1 MSQKTIGKHNK
12 LIDEYECSGNG
23 PRPPV
28 PGEESRLHKMTESSG
43 STAMAFA
50 FPIKTPL
57 SSNLSPA
64 THPNDLIAER
74 TRVGKWQEKLSNLL
88 SDKKGVELFQ
98 RFVESEAGPH
108 GIHTIHLEFYFA
120 CEGLKQQTDEIII
133 RQIIGAI
140 YRKYLRKE
148 IQVSP
153 ELRNSIKKINKG
165 EIPANANIL
174 DTVQKSV
181 ENSISQT
188 TYPSFLNSDLYR
200 QHVEELQNAVAV
212 GSFVAPTASLTA
224 SSSSSSST
232 TSLSSYDTLG
242 ACSTTLQE
250 HLTKNSILPTLHEDA
265 ELAIAE
271 DTTSKSLV
279 SSNPKLTKDLLLAT
293 QKRRLEVR
301 PPG

>member
-1 MSQKTIGKHNK
+1 MSQPTIGKHNK

-28 PGEESRLHKMTESSG
+28 PGQESRLHKMTESSS
-43 STAMAFA
+43 STAMD
-50 FPIKTPL
+50 FPKMAPPSL
-57 SSNLSPA
+57 A
-64 THPNDLIAER
+64 TTQSDILAER
-74 TRVGKWQEKLSNLL
+74 SRAAKWQEKLSNLF

-108 GIHTIHLEFYFA
+108 SIHTIHLEFYFA
-120 CEGLKQQTDEIII
+120 CEGLKQQSDENII

-148 IQVSP
+148 IQVST
-153 ELRNSIKKINKG
+153 ELRNTIKKIIKG
-165 EIPANANIL
+165 EMPTNANVL

-181 ENSISQT
+181 ENVISQT
-188 TYPSFLNSDLYR
+188 TYPSFLGSDLYL
-200 QHVEELQNAVAV
+200 QYVEELQNAATTGGCIVP
-212 GSFVAPTASLTA
+212 SASLTA

-232 TSLSSYDTLG
+232 TSLSSYDSLG
-242 ACSTTLQE
+242 ACSTNLQE
-250 HLTKNSILPTLHEDA
+250 HLTKNSILPTLHEDS

-271 DTTSKSLV
+271 AATANKLV
-279 SSNPKLTKDLLLAT
+279 SSNPKLTEDLLLAT